1 MSLEPRAL
9 SDVYP
14 SSPGLEVFQFILSI
28 LYFCPTEEVFESV
41 EPAYSIFLFWL
52 DPSDRFLVSLKAVA
66 PSKFEF
72 PCSSWVLP
80 DDFKMP
86 GTFLVIQLPVGPRK
100 LFHFILHPRFFA
112 ESPKIMNSRWYFR
125 CVGRIRPFQ
134 DNLHTQILINSFVHV
149 CKPLQIKLPVPTARN
164 FLSFFSISR

>member
-14 SSPGLEVFQFILSI
+14 SSPGLEVFQFIFSI

-72 PCSSWVLP
+72 PCFGRGLP
-80 DDFKMP
+80 DDFKLP
-86 GTFLVIQLPVGPRK
+86 GSLRTPPDSDFLVLVG
-100 LFHFILHPRFFA
+100 
-112 ESPKIMNSRWYFR
+112 SSRMTSS
-125 CVGRIRPFQ
+125 CPA
-134 DNLHTQILINSFVHV
+134 L
-149 CKPLQIKLPVPTARN
+149 
-164 FLSFFSISR
+164 FLSSNCRLCPGSFFTSFCTHVFHRISKNNEFSVVFPLRWAYPTISR

>member
-14 SSPGLEVFQFILSI
+14 SSPGLKVFQFILSI

-72 PCSSWVLP
+72 PCFGWVLP
-80 DDFKMP
+80 EYFKMP
-86 GTFLVIQLPVGPRK
+86 GRLKTPPNPDFLVLAGSCRMTSSC
-100 LFHFILHPRFFA
+100 LAL
-112 ESPKIMNSRWYFR
+112 
-125 CVGRIRPFQ
+125 
-134 DNLHTQILINSFVHV
+134 
-149 CKPLQIKLPVPTARN
+149 
-164 FLSFFSISR
+164 FLSSNCRLGPGSFFTSFCTHVFSQNLQK

>member
-1 MSLEPRAL
+1 MSLELRAL

-72 PCSSWVLP
+72 PCFGWVLP
-80 DDFKMP
+80 NDFKLP

-100 LFHFILHPRFFA
+100 LFHFNSAPTFFRRISKNN
-112 ESPKIMNSRWYFR
+112 EFSVVFPLRWAY
-125 CVGRIRPFQ
+125 
-134 DNLHTQILINSFVHV
+134 
-149 CKPLQIKLPVPTARN
+149 PT
-164 FLSFFSISR
+164 ISR